1 MALQSGGL
9 DAAVSSALAAVD
21 LPVRGWD
28 PNQSCSFVWRM
39 MLVQIRGFRTLNK
52 IILLVVGF
60 GFGMFLSTNDMQDV
74 AET

>member
-1 MALQSGGL
+1 
-9 DAAVSSALAAVD
+9 
-21 LPVRGWD
+21 
-28 PNQSCSFVWRM
+28 